1 MNVASQFI
9 DTHVQANLGQRR
21 ALEWADKH
29 YSYYDLAALANRAG
43 NLLQSRGAGPGTR
56 VLILMP
62 ESPGYVGCLIGVL
75 KIGAVAVLSAADAGA
90 KLAIVHS
97 SLLGKVHGPLAKGDV
112 LLAGEA
118 KDGYP
123 SFAELMRAQAS
134 SLAATEVPPDVPALV
149 LENRQVSQREL
160 EAAIAD
166 AQAGGLG
173 RVGELL
179 RTLANAQTAKLT
191 S

>member
-1 MNVASQFI
+1 MPNINDTTDPTPQSRWEATVDEAVKFLNAPDSRAKAGDHSLSQAVNEFSEFFQGQWSRTAQQLGSEQLAGSDAARMGHDALEDIVASTFGI
-9 DTHVQANLGQRR
+9 VTGQGG
-21 ALEWADKH
+21 
-29 YSYYDLAALANRAG
+29 S
-43 NLLQSRGAGPGTR
+43 
-56 VLILMP
+56 
-62 ESPGYVGCLIGVL
+62 
-75 KIGAVAVLSAADAGA
+75 
-90 KLAIVHS
+90 
-97 SLLGKVHGPLAKGDV
+97 LAKGDV

-166 AQAGGLG
+166 AKAGGLG